1 MAREMID
8 VRRDAPVVDDLPA
21 SQRARR
27 DRIVETAVALLGT
40 DDYDKIHMRMVADRA
55 GVALGTLYRYFP
67 SKERLFATALIRW
80 AETFEHSYERSIR
93 SAETD
98 PVARL
103 RRTLGVALKGFE
115 RDPRFFGLM
124 IALQSSDD
132 PEVAGLFETFTGTTS
147 RVVRDAL
154 EGIDEQWLEPI
165 ETLVWAALFNLLR
178 GWSLGSY
185 SMAEARRR
193 LDACVDV
200 IFGSPLGGAPS

>member
-1 MAREMID
+1 MTD
-8 VRRDAPVVDDLPA
+8 VRREAPAVDDLPA

-27 DRIVETAVALLGT
+27 DRIVDTAVELLGT
-40 DDYDKIHMRMVADRA
+40 DDYEKIHMRMVADRA

-80 AETFEHSYERSIR
+80 AQTFEQSYQRSIR
-93 SAETD
+93 SAESD

-124 IALQSSDD
+124 IVLQSSDD

-147 RVVRDAL
+147 GVVHDAL
-154 EGIDEQWLEPI
+154 EGVDDRWLEPI

-178 GWSLGSY
+178 GWSLGRYPMS
-185 SMAEARRR
+185 EARRR
-193 LDACVDV
+193 LDECVDV
-200 IFGSPLGGAPS
+200 IFGDPLGGPAA